1 LPSGSPPATSSQ
13 DERTVGVEHLSALED
28 RVDVY
33 LVVLRIVHIVAG
45 VFWVGA
51 VLLTF
56 FFLQPA
62 AREIGPAAGPL
73 MTHLAEKKHLPDVT
87 NAAAGLTLLAG
98 ALMYWRVSDGFD
110 PDWIGSS
117 YGIGITV
124 GAVSAIVAMAL
135 GARIIGPSLRRAGA
149 IAQQAAAA
157 GAPTSEETAEIQA
170 LQQRVRAVSNVV
182 VPLLI
187 LAVAAMASAQYL

>member
-1 LPSGSPPATSSQ
+1 
-13 DERTVGVEHLSALED
+13 
-28 RVDVY
+28 VDVY

-56 FFLQPA
+56 FFLQPP

-73 MTHLAEKKHLPDVT
+73 MTHLAEKKLLPDVT

-124 GAVSAIVAMAL
+124 WGNL
-135 GARIIGPSLRRAGA
+135 RDRRNGARRPNHRSELETRRSDRPASSG
-149 IAQQAAAA
+149 
-157 GAPTSEETAEIQA
+157 GGRP
-170 LQQRVRAVSNVV
+170 NVGRDC
-182 VPLLI
+182 
-187 LAVAAMASAQYL
+187 